1 MEDGMLDFTD
11 DVTGLVIGGDH
22 VTGQLYYEDRPQHSQ
37 LYADDTDAL
46 RRRAADALAQIKREC
61 GRAFADIYPRDA
73 WTLRIHE
80 RAA

>member
-1 MEDGMLDFTD
+1 MLDFTD
-11 DVTGLVIGGDH
+11 DVNGQIIGGDH
-22 VTGQLYYEDRPQHSQ
+22 VTGQLYYEDRPQRSQ

-46 RRRAADALAQIKREC
+46 RRQAADTLAQIKQEC
-61 GRAFADIYPRDA
+61 RHAFAEIYPRDA